1 MQSRKVGTIDF
12 YCTYLEV
19 ILYLLVEYIW
29 PWYTFDIVL
38 GKMLHLFSFFLSF
51 VSFFFSL
58 FLLLLIIITIIILF
72 YFLKCILLAQKYRS
86 YEEKCV
92 LEQSFSR

>member
-51 VSFFFSL
+51 FRFFLSFTVSSSSSYYYYFYF
-58 FLLLLIIITIIILF
+58 ILF
-72 YFLKCILLAQKYRS
+72 FKMYIISPEISIICFRT
-86 YEEKCV
+86 
-92 LEQSFSR
+92 